1 MISVCACDSVHGV
14 NANQAHIRKN
24 PDKRICGA
32 HRPEQRKASITGKRD
47 EMEMAVPVVANE
59 FVGHGAQEKSK
70 PRPFKPERV
79 GHPEQR
85 NQSLGVDV
93 LKWYHPTVLAV
104 NKTNTNGWATRRIR
118 LRGPGAMTVPTEGD
132 SPGITVGTSRR

>member
-1 MISVCACDSVHGV
+1 MNRVFGWPTLRGFRRVGVLISVCACDSVHGV
-14 NANQAHIRKN
+14 NANRAHIRKN
-24 PDKRICGA
+24 PVKRISGA

-47 EMEMAVPVVANE
+47 EMEMAVPLVAND
-59 FVGHGAQEKSK
+59 FVGYGAQEKSK

-93 LKWYHPTVLAV
+93 LKWYHLIALAG
-104 NKTNTNGWATRRIR
+104 NKKNAKGWATRQ
-118 LRGPGAMTVPTEGD
+118 
-132 SPGITVGTSRR
+132 